1 MNLYYLEKRRG
12 YFYQSELHT
21 TSIHLGFH
29 IASDF
34 LSRFS
39 GFIFEAPGKS
49 SGIVHWV
56 IMVKQLSDTGM
67 SISMVNV
74 CTPGPHLMLFLGLG
88 KIRIK

>member
-1 MNLYYLEKRRG
+1 MVYLSNLYYLEKRRG

-56 IMVKQLSDTGM
+56 IMVMQLSETGM

-74 CTPGPHLMLFLGLG
+74 C
-88 KIRIK
+88 IKD